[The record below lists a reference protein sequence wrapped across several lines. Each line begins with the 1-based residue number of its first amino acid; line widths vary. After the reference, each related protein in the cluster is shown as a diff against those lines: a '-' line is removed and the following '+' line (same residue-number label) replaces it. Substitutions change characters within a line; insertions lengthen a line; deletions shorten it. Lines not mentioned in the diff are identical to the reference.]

1 MYSLFLYLA
10 TYLLDKLLRLKIH
23 LLEGKRSLSAE
34 MEIIFTE
41 LLLSER
47 MK

>member
-1 MYSLFLYLA
+1 MLVNVFNEQITKS
-10 TYLLDKLLRLKIH
+10 T
-23 LLEGKRSLSAE
+23 E